1 MLLKNIHPRDISKIN
16 LNWLSVKALLRFVK
30 FSYRFAEQV
39 LNSKLKLKQELESIL
54 TDRTID
60 VSKLSRP
67 AFNKMLKERFVAK
80 GWESQPSVFDEPKDP
95 SAKMDFLKE
104 RIGVEVGF
112 GHASFI
118 GIDLLKFQVASYSG
132 LDKIDV
138 GIYIVTTQ
146 NFQKKMKE
154 KYGQNW
160 EGSLNFK
167 KVVRYLPHFKS
178 AIQLPIY
185 VIGIDL

>member
-1 MLLKNIHPRDISKIN
+1 MR
-16 LNWLSVKALLRFVK
+16 LLRLQK

-39 LNSKLKLKQELESIL
+39 LNSKLRIKQEIESIL
-54 TDRTID
+54 TDSSID
-60 VSKLSRP
+60 IASLSRLK
-67 AFNKMLKERFVAK
+67 FNQVLREKFVTK
-80 GWESQPSVFDEPKDP
+80 SWESQPPVFDEPKDP

-112 GHASFI
+112 GHPSFI
-118 GIDLLKFQVASYSG
+118 GIDLLKFQVASCAG
-132 LDKIDV
+132 LNKIDV
-138 GIYIVTTQ
+138 GIYVVTTQ
-146 NFQKKMKE
+146 NFQKRMK
-154 KYGQNW
+154 KDYNKNW
-160 EGSLNFK
+160 QGSLSYE